1 MSYALEGLKVVS
13 LGTSVSAPLCARYL
27 ADLGADVVKVER
39 PITGDFARGWDEVL
53 PGVSSAHLW
62 CNPNKRSLALN
73 LKAEQGRQIL
83 GRLVKDADVF
93 IENFSPGI
101 VDNLGVGY
109 DWARSVN
116 PKILYCHIS
125 GYGQDGPYRDMKALD
140 MLIQG
145 EAGAISIN
153 GSPEEPAK
161 IALSISD
168 AAAGLFAAVSVLAA
182 LEERRR
188 TGEGQEID
196 VSMFDCTVSLLGYL
210 SYQYLYGGEEPKRVG
225 LRHHLI
231 APYGPWTAKDGKM
244 VNISAATPALW
255 EAFCGAIDRPG
266 LLDDPRFRNN
276 VDRVK
281 NLPAL
286 DASIAEAF
294 AREDS
299 SVWLERL
306 KAAGV
311 PCGAVN
317 RIPEVIEHPQLN
329 FNQLL
334 RDAGGDVQDASGRQ
348 LRLFDFPVRFSKS
361 DTRLE
366 APPGLGEQTDA
377 VLAELGYSS
386 EEAEAFRRA
395 GVVE

>member
-1 MSYALEGLKVVS
+1 M
-13 LGTSVSAPLCARYL
+13 
-27 ADLGADVVKVER
+27 
-39 PITGDFARGWDEVL
+39 
-53 PGVSSAHLW
+53 
-62 CNPNKRSLALN
+62 
-73 LKAEQGRQIL
+73 
-83 GRLVKDADVF
+83 
-93 IENFSPGI
+93 
-101 VDNLGVGY
+101 
-109 DWARSVN
+109 
-116 PKILYCHIS
+116 
-125 GYGQDGPYRDMKALD
+125 
-140 MLIQG
+140 
-145 EAGAISIN
+145 
-153 GSPEEPAK
+153 
-161 IALSISD
+161 
-168 AAAGLFAAVSVLAA
+168 
-182 LEERRR
+182 
-188 TGEGQEID
+188 
-196 VSMFDCTVSLLGYL
+196 
-210 SYQYLYGGEEPKRVG
+210 
-225 LRHHLI
+225 
-231 APYGPWTAKDGKM
+231 
-244 VNISAATPALW
+244 
-255 EAFCGAIDRPG
+255 
-266 LLDDPRFRNN
+266 
-276 VDRVK
+276 K

-348 LRLFDFPVRFSKS
+348 LRLFDFPVRFSRS